1 MRYQLWIHR
10 DVEILQNLIT
20 RYTYSSLKL
29 RSDRVHIEWE
39 WNNIKKDMDLLL
51 KEVDEH
57 VALVKRD
64 KEVSVSHPETRD

>member
-64 KEVSVSHPETRD
+64 KEVSVSNPETRD

>member
-64 KEVSVSHPETRD
+64 KEVSVSNPETRN

>member
-1 MRYQLWIHR
+1 MRYQLWIHK

-29 RSDRVHIEWE
+29 RRDRVHIEWE

-57 VALVKRD
+57 VTEAQS
-64 KEVSVSHPETRD
+64 KEIKKSP